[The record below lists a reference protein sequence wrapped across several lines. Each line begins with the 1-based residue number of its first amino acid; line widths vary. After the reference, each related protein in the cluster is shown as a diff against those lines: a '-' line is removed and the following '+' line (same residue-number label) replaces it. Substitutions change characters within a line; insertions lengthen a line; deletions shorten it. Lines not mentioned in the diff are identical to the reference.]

1 MICRWMGAVTVG
13 CCVWAGV
20 LMGSVSCAPVR
31 GQAQDSG
38 TPRVLVIAT
47 SPSVEEAVAQLGQAF
62 EARHPDVRVQ
72 LSVDTSLDLRRTVA
86 AMENRGKAFI
96 GSGPIHLVAPGG
108 DEVITR
114 MEQKYYLLPEA
125 KALYA
130 TERLV
135 LIAPESLSEAPE
147 SFDALAR
154 LSTVRIAIAD
164 LKTRLGVE
172 TDRLL
177 AAVGLKGAEGARLDL
192 ANDQAGILDHVL
204 SGQADVGIVFGQ
216 DAVRAQQRVRVVATA
231 PVGLYKPIPHSISM
245 ERYCPDRPLC
255 EEFLRF
261 VTSVDGQS
269 VLKRLGY
276 GPGKLPDA
284 PVNVLIR

>member
-1 MICRWMGAVTVG
+1 MICRWISAVTVW

-31 GQAQDSG
+31 GQAQDLG
-38 TPRVLVIAT
+38 MPRVLVIAT
-47 SPSVEEAVAQLGQAF
+47 SPSVEEAVSQLGQAF

-72 LSVDTSLDLRRTVA
+72 LSVDTSLDLRRTIA
-86 AMENRGKAFI
+86 AMENRGNAFI

-108 DEVITR
+108 EEVITR

-135 LIAPESLSEAPE
+135 LVAPESLSEAPE
-147 SFDALAR
+147 SFEALVNMP
-154 LSTVRIAIAD
+154 SVRIAIAD

-177 AAVGLKGAEGARLDL
+177 SALGLKGAEERRFDF

-204 SGQADVGIVFGQ
+204 SGQADVGILFGQ
-216 DAVRAQQRVRVVATA
+216 DAMKVQQRVRIVATA
-231 PVGLYKPIPHSISM
+231 PTGLYKPIPHSIAM
-245 ERYCPDRPLC
+245 ERYCPDRQLC
-255 EEFLRF
+255 EEYLRF
-261 VTSVDGQS
+261 VTSPEGQS

-276 GPGKLPDA
+276 GPGKPPES
-284 PVNVLIR
+284 PVRVPVP